1 MVLVLVL
8 VGSFNEK
15 VWEHTASRIQNT
27 RTAQSAHTIHKP
39 NTAPHKRFFSNETIW
54 AATRKAKNW
63 AFVHHIKTNGYPKWS
78 EDQ

>member
-1 MVLVLVL
+1 MRKF
-8 VGSFNEK
+8 GSTQHQEY
-15 VWEHTASRIQNT
+15 RIH
-27 RTAQSAHTIHKP
+27 APSAHTIHKP